1 MIKILVIEDEVLL
14 RANTVQILSFE
25 DFHTIEAENGLL
37 GVQLAQE
44 QLPDLILCDVMM
56 PELDGYGVLVALRQN
71 PLTSAIPF
79 IFTTAKANHADL
91 RQGMELG
98 ADDFLSKPFSADELL
113 AAISTQLKKV
123 VDLPGRWMPKPGSR
137 PPRDNSF

>member
-14 RANTVQILSFE
+14 RANTVQILAFE

-79 IFTTAKANHADL
+79 IFTTAKASHADL
-91 RQGMELG
+91 CQGMELG

-123 VDLPGRWMPKPGSR
+123 VDG
-137 PPRDNSF
+137 

>member
-14 RANTVQILSFE
+14 RANTVQILAFE

-79 IFTTAKANHADL
+79 IFTTAKASHADL
-91 RQGMELG
+91 RQGIELG

-123 VDLPGRWMPKPGSR
+123 VDLPGRGKYSE
-137 PPRDNSF
+137 DTVSEFK

>member
-14 RANTVQILSFE
+14 RANTVQILTFE

-44 QLPDLILCDVMM
+44 QIPDLILCDVMM

-79 IFTTAKANHADL
+79 IFTTAKASHADL

-98 ADDFLSKPFSADELL
+98 ADDFLSKHFSADELL
-113 AAISTQLKKV
+113 AAISTQLKKI
-123 VDLPGRWMPKPGSR
+123 VDLPGRGK
-137 PPRDNSF
+137 

>member
-14 RANTVQILSFE
+14 RANTVQLLSFE

-56 PELDGYGVLVALRQN
+56 PELDGYGALVAFRQN
-71 PLTSAIPF
+71 PLTAAIPF
-79 IFTTAKANHADL
+79 IFTTAKASHADL

-123 VDLPGRWMPKPGSR
+123 VDLPGRGK
-137 PPRDNSF
+137 

>member
-14 RANTVQILSFE
+14 RANTVQILAFE

-71 PLTSAIPF
+71 PLTSIIPF
-79 IFTTAKANHADL
+79 IFTTAKASYADL
-91 RQGMELG
+91 HQGMELG

-123 VDLPGRWMPKPGSR
+123 VDLPLRGK
-137 PPRDNSF
+137 

>member
-79 IFTTAKANHADL
+79 IFTTAKASSADL
-91 RQGMELG
+91 HQGMELG

-123 VDLPGRWMPKPGSR
+123 VDLPGRGK
-137 PPRDNSF
+137 

>member
-44 QLPDLILCDVMM
+44 QIPDLILCDVMM

-79 IFTTAKANHADL
+79 IFTTAKASHADL

-123 VDLPGRWMPKPGSR
+123 VDLPVRGK
-137 PPRDNSF
+137 

>member
-44 QLPDLILCDVMM
+44 HLPDLILCDVMM

-79 IFTTAKANHADL
+79 IFTTAKASSADL
-91 RQGMELG
+91 HQGMELG

-113 AAISTQLKKV
+113 AAISIQLKKV
-123 VDLPGRWMPKPGSR
+123 VDLPGRGK
-137 PPRDNSF
+137 

>member
-14 RANTVQILSFE
+14 RANTVQILAFE
-25 DFHTIEAENGLL
+25 NFYTIEAENGAL

-56 PELDGYGVLVALRQN
+56 PELDGYGVLAALRQN
-71 PLTSAIPF
+71 PHTAAIPF
-79 IFTTAKANHADL
+79 IFTTAKASYADL

-113 AAISTQLKKV
+113 AVILTQL
-123 VDLPGRWMPKPGSR
+123 RKP
-137 PPRDNSF
+137 

>member
-79 IFTTAKANHADL
+79 IFTTAKASHADL
-91 RQGMELG
+91 RQGIELG

-123 VDLPGRWMPKPGSR
+123 VDLPGRGK
-137 PPRDNSF
+137 

>member
-14 RANTVQILSFE
+14 RANTVQILAFE

-71 PLTSAIPF
+71 PSTSAIPF
-79 IFTTAKANHADL
+79 IFTTAKASHADL

-98 ADDFLSKPFSADELL
+98 ANDFLSKPFSADELL
-113 AAISTQLKKV
+113 AAISAQLKK
-123 VDLPGRWMPKPGSR
+123 P
-137 PPRDNSF
+137 

>member
-1 MIKILVIEDEVLL
+1 MMKILVIEDEVLL

-79 IFTTAKANHADL
+79 IFTTAKASYADL
-91 RQGMELG
+91 HQGMELG

-123 VDLPGRWMPKPGSR
+123 VDLPDRGK
-137 PPRDNSF
+137 

>member
-14 RANTVQILSFE
+14 RANTVQILAFE

-71 PLTSAIPF
+71 PLTSTIPF
-79 IFTTAKANHADL
+79 IFTTAKASYADL
-91 RQGMELG
+91 HQGMELG

-123 VDLPGRWMPKPGSR
+123 VDLPGRGK
-137 PPRDNSF
+137 